1 MEDTIMRSEVMAEIN
16 KGKPFKSLEF
26 VTADQ
31 RRGTGG
37 KLVLC
42 QKWRRLMQDMALE
55 NLPQYISKKF
65 KRLLNTRQGNRKDFV
80 IFNPALPAQH
90 PITVHYWLMVS
101 FNGKR
106 IING

>member
-1 MEDTIMRSEVMAEIN
+1 MEGTIMRSEVMAEIN
-16 KGKPFKSLEF
+16 SGRPFDCLEF
-26 VTADQ
+26 VTADR

-37 KLVLC
+37 KLIITR
-42 QKWRRLMQDMALE
+42 KWRRLFQDMPLE
-55 NLPQYISKKF
+55 NLPGYIKKKF
-65 KRLLNTRQGNRKDFV
+65 ERMLSTRQGNRKDFV
-80 IFNPALPAQH
+80 IFNPGLPAQH